1 MERKRK
7 LFRKEHAIAKRVFS
21 FLLAFA
27 MVVTMGAFSQL
38 GGIVSVKADTGTVN
52 ITVHMKLPSSWG
64 WETPTL
70 QYWGGNGIS
79 VTNGGTVDGV
89 SSGEIENWGV
99 TGYYLKDDGNN
110 IYSIQISGDFSSGF
124 GFQFLDMKTNSSAS
138 HDLVGSID
146 ITNLS
151 QFTDETA
158 QDVYYIQGD
167 DGNWAWYMDSNGDV
181 EVTAPEGV
189 EEVTVTLHYYN
200 SDNWDRVSVHSY
212 STCWYGVT
220 DWPGATMTAESEKAG
235 WYSIKTNQ
243 YNNASTS
250 LIFSNNGSN
259 QKETVSISLSDHTS
273 YEVWYINGNLVW
285 DAPKEW
291 VNAEPGGDSG
301 TTVVSPEV
309 NGTSV
314 TFRYESE
321 SATSV
326 QLAGSMTSWQDNPVN
341 MTKGDD
347 DVWSVTIELAPEI
360 YQYKYVLDGD
370 FVNGWVTDPFNTN
383 DLSGGN
389 SQVFVPGLADGK
401 AEVVKGEAASLP
413 ETLKLYGADGSSTD
427 MPVIYTLA
435 TTAAASYVTING
447 TTITVDSGYT
457 GASLE
462 LTADDRNGNTSTVTV
477 SLVDTLYTYTIYYYD
492 WTDSHRGAD
501 KAALWIWQDG
511 GAGGAEYSFTSE
523 VGSGGYIWLK
533 AEVTLSYYDNICVKP
548 KIKSADPSSPTWE
561 WEGSEKDFSNSSKSE
576 AMTVYLVSNK
586 TTVYTTPPD
595 LSTLAPRERNVVIE
609 YVPENTYDDWNIFS
623 WNTGLSKATEI
634 YAEQKS
640 SGKYYMTV
648 PIEDYDADFQ
658 LGFCMRQCSVKGAND
673 WKAKDGGD
681 YYLDV
686 PADQTVVK
694 AVFKEGEGIT
704 EVLPYNTG
712 YEMDGDHDR
721 IFFYYRDDS
730 LFLTDA
736 LDSLEGK
743 VSVEINGATY
753 LMSYD
758 EVNERYYYEYTGLES
773 GDYRYRYVVDGEYL
787 LDSFN
792 ADKVTENGTEYS
804 VVTYKEY
811 DDLGI
816 KASLLNASM
825 DYNDNNVLYVD
836 FTGADA
842 GEISTEEIR
851 SIVADL
857 SALGV
862 GSLEIEPELMAGTI
876 ACLYSTST
884 GVKTIP
890 VTLTDVYG
898 HTYTASVSVT
908 ITERDKSD
916 GDFDWDEAIIY
927 FAVTDRFF
935 DGNTENNDGVD
946 KDGSLSYHGG
956 DFAGLNQKLDYLADL
971 GVNTI
976 WITPIVENSDTTTT
990 KDGEVI
996 ESTGYHGYWASDFTA
1011 LNSHLGTEEE
1021 FAALIA
1027 AAHERG
1033 MKIMVDVV
1041 INHAGY
1047 DTEDYFNTIIQD
1059 ADGNYVSMIR
1069 NSSNTVSGSDIYA
1082 SLSGLPDFVT
1092 EDAAVREQ
1100 LVEWQTEWMSKFDI
1114 DYYRVDTVKHV
1125 DATTW
1130 AAFKNSLTEANPEFK
1145 MTGEYAGAGYAS
1157 TTGELGTGRMDA
1169 LLDFDYNGWAADF
1182 LTGSISSVESSLVS
1196 RNAAINNTATTSQ
1209 FINSHDE
1216 DGLLYTLQNE
1226 KGLTEAEAYALI
1238 KVAASLTITAKGQP
1252 VIYYG
1257 EEIGQYG
1264 QNNYPYQ
1271 TNRYDFDWDELAA
1284 QMADSSSI
1292 YNHYKTMLG
1301 IRNDYSELFA
1311 RGDRVTIE
1319 TSDSYDV
1326 FSRSY
1331 DGATLYIG
1339 MNIGSAEKTV
1349 SIEVDGAAGTAYVD
1363 LYSGVSYTV
1372 SSSGT
1377 ISVTIPA
1384 AADGGTVVLKEEE
1397 NGTIS
1402 TEATA
1407 NDGYTVAVTGVSA
1420 AALKEIVYNAAT
1432 DQELIRLQ
1440 AGMSALLYLN
1450 VSDITGTVSRTEKDL
1465 VKSVVPNGFTIG
1477 SYLDLDCFIQ
1487 YGRSA
1492 SQKYELSSEI
1502 TVSVTLPAKL
1512 INTDSSKTRTYKV
1525 VRIHDGAAD
1534 LLNAD
1539 FDAST
1544 GKLSFKT
1551 DRFSTYA
1558 IIYQDTAAA
1567 ASGNGSTGTT
1577 AATGTGTTAN
1587 TSASVSRTTSSV
1599 ETGDT
1604 APYAG
1609 YVLIIFFGGVL
1620 LVYAVRRKTGMVR

>member
-7 LFRKEHAIAKRVFS
+7 LFRKEHGIAKRVFS

-38 GGIVSVKADTGTVN
+38 GGIVSVKADTGVKLYFELPAGTSATDWVVNAWTDVTVEGDTDNAFRPSTWGDGDTYPALLTDSNLSGWGYVTISGTVQGLQFVSASGTEYNCWNSQIANKGLTEAYYSPSDGKWYEDSAKATEITEAAIRN
-52 ITVHMKLPSSWG
+52 IFVLAGATELTGANWSLTETSGFLTQSETDANKYSVTFKNVAAGTYQYKILQDPENKSWDLPWG
-64 WETPTL
+64 SGSAD
-70 QYWGGNGIS
+70 GGNRS
-79 VTNGGTVDGV
+79 VTVSELSDVTFTIDLTDTSVETVDG
-89 SSGEIENWGV
+89 G
-99 TGYYLKDDGNN
+99 
-110 IYSIQISGDFSSGF
+110 
-124 GFQFLDMKTNSSAS
+124 
-138 HDLVGSID
+138 
-146 ITNLS
+146 
-151 QFTDETA
+151 
-158 QDVYYIQGD
+158 
-167 DGNWAWYMDSNGDV
+167 
-181 EVTAPEGV
+181 
-189 EEVTVTLHYYN
+189 VTVTITP
-200 SDNWDRVSVHSY
+200 S
-212 STCWYGVT
+212 
-220 DWPGATMTAESEKAG
+220 
-235 WYSIKTNQ
+235 
-243 YNNASTS
+243 AS
-250 LIFSNNGSN
+250 
-259 QKETVSISLSDHTS
+259 
-273 YEVWYINGNLVW
+273 
-285 DAPKEW
+285 
-291 VNAEPGGDSG
+291 
-301 TTVVSPEV
+301 TVVSPEV
-309 NGTSV
+309 NGSEV
-314 TFRYESE
+314 TFRYESA

-326 QLAGSMTSWQDNPVN
+326 QLAGSMTEWQAGAVD
-341 MTKGDD
+341 MTKGSD
-347 DVWSVTIELAPEI
+347 DVWSVTIELEPGTHT
-360 YQYKYVLDGD
+360 YKYIVDGS
-370 FVNGWVTDPFNTN
+370 NWVTDPFNTN
-383 DLSGGN
+383 GLAGDGN

-427 MPVIYTLA
+427 EQVTYTLA
-435 TTAAASYVTING
+435 TAAAASYVTING

-457 GASLE
+457 GTSLE
-462 LTADDRNGNTSTVTV
+462 LTAADGNGNTSTVTV

-492 WTDSHRGAD
+492 WTESHMGTDA
-501 KAALWIWQDG
+501 AALWIWQNG
-511 GAGGAEYSFTSE
+511 GAGGVEYPFTATE
-523 VGSGGYIWLK
+523 EIDGYTWLK
-533 AEVTLSYYDNICVKP
+533 AEVELSYYDNICVKP

-586 TTVYTTPPD
+586 TTAYTTAPD
-595 LSTLAPRERNVVIE
+595 LSALAPRERNVVVE
-609 YVPENTYDDWNIFS
+609 YVPTSTYNDWNIYS
-623 WNTGLSKATEI
+623 WNTGLSSETEI
-634 YAEQKS
+634 YAELTS

-648 PIEDYDADFQ
+648 PIDDFDADLQ
-658 LGFCMRQCSVKGAND
+658 LSFCMRQCSSRGAND
-673 WKAKDGGD
+673 WAAKDGGD

-686 PADQTVVK
+686 PANQIVVK

-712 YEMDGDHDR
+712 YEMDGDNDR
-721 IFFYYRDDS
+721 IYFYYRDDS
-730 LFLTDA
+730 LFLTDE
-736 LDSLEGK
+736 LDSLAGK
-743 VSVEINGATY
+743 VSVEINGTTY
-753 LMSYD
+753 PMSYD
-758 EVNERYYYEYTGLES
+758 EVNERYYYEYTGLAS

-792 ADKVTENGTEYS
+792 ADKTTESGTEYS

-811 DDLGI
+811 DALGI

-836 FTGADA
+836 FTGASA

-862 GSLEIEPELMAGTI
+862 GSLEINPELMAGTI

-935 DGNTENNDGVD
+935 DGNTGNNTGVD

-976 WITPIVENSDTTTT
+976 WITPIVENSDTTTE
-990 KDGEVI
+990 KDGKTI

-1011 LNSHLGTEEE
+1011 LNSHLGTEAE

-1047 DTEDYFNTIIQD
+1047 GTEDYFNTIIQD
-1059 ADGNYVSMIR
+1059 ANGNYVSMIR
-1069 NSSNTVSGSDIYA
+1069 DSSNTVSGSDIYA

-1092 EDAAVREQ
+1092 EDAAVRDQ

-1145 MTGEYAGAGYAS
+1145 MTGEYSGAGYAS

-1331 DGATLYIG
+1331 DGTTLYIG

-1349 SIEVDGAAGTAYVD
+1349 SIKVDGAAGTAYVD
-1363 LYSGVSYTV
+1363 LYSGASYTV

-1420 AALKEIVYNAAT
+1420 AVLKEIVYNAAT

-1450 VSDITGTVSRTEKDL
+1450 VSDITGTVSQTEKDL

-1558 IIYQDTAAA
+1558 IIYQDTTANT
-1567 ASGNGSTGTT
+1567 SGNGSN
-1577 AATGTGTTAN
+1577 GTTAN
-1587 TSASVSRTTSSV
+1587 TSPSVSQTTSAV

-1609 YVLIIFFGGVL
+1609 YVLIVLFGGVL
-1620 LVYAVRRKTGMVR
+1620 LAYAVRRKIGMVR